1 MVLGTLSKIKNPP
14 NMKKG
19 GFFGEIEGDR
29 TLDFQDHN
37 LTL

>member
-1 MVLGTLSKIKNPP
+1 MIFGKIPKL
-14 NMKKG
+14 KIRQHDEG